1 MCIDP
6 GILTPNKNKDQF
18 PFNTYTDAR
27 YPWIDDE
34 YYAFAKDWMNW
45 KYNNV
50 TFDLVYDFSK
60 GFFENIEDTY
70 QEAKKDGVELLEIRE
85 QFLFLMY
92 QMCDLIETE
101 IEITDAE
108 TNSLNPN
115 KIRRQTI
122 KKIVICT

>member
-60 GFFENIEDTY
+60 RIF
-70 QEAKKDGVELLEIRE
+70 
-85 QFLFLMY
+85 
-92 QMCDLIETE
+92 
-101 IEITDAE
+101 
-108 TNSLNPN
+108 
-115 KIRRQTI
+115 
-122 KKIVICT
+122 

>member
-1 MCIDP
+1 
-6 GILTPNKNKDQF
+6 
-18 PFNTYTDAR
+18 
-27 YPWIDDE
+27 
-34 YYAFAKDWMNW
+34 
-45 KYNNV
+45 
-50 TFDLVYDFSK
+50 
-60 GFFENIEDTY
+60 
-70 QEAKKDGVELLEIRE
+70 
-85 QFLFLMY
+85 MY